1 MSLEQQQE
9 LESQY
14 VMHTFARKPVELV
27 SGKGMEVE
35 DAEGNTYLDFIAGI
49 GVCSLGHCHPAIT
62 KALQD
67 QSERLIHVS
76 NYYYIEGRGELSRKI
91 SGLLNGGDPA
101 SPEPWQT
108 FMQTPEPKQTSALS
122 SLLACMLAR
131 TPKRPPVP
139 QVRTMPRSSRR
150 SMALR
155 APSWSL
161 DRSFHGRTLATL
173 AATAQPAKQEAFQP
187 LPGGFVSTPIN
198 DVQALTRLFEQQGH
212 DICAVM
218 LECIQGESGVHP
230 CTKEFLEAVRNLTKE
245 HGALMVC
252 DEVQTGIFRCGTPF
266 GFQHFGVTPDI
277 VTMAKGIAN
286 GFPMAR

>member
-1 MSLEQQQE
+1 M
-9 LESQY
+9 
-14 VMHTFARKPVELV
+14 V
-27 SGKGMEVE
+27 
-35 DAEGNTYLDFIAGI
+35 
-49 GVCSLGHCHPAIT
+49 
-62 KALQD
+62 
-67 QSERLIHVS
+67 
-76 NYYYIEGRGELSRKI
+76 
-91 SGLLNGGDPA
+91 
-101 SPEPWQT
+101 
-108 FMQTPEPKQTSALS
+108 
-122 SLLACMLAR
+122 
-131 TPKRPPVP
+131 
-139 QVRTMPRSSRR
+139 
-150 SMALR
+150 
-155 APSWSL
+155 L

-198 DVQALTRLFEQQGH
+198 DIQALTRLFEQQGH

-277 VTMAKGIAN
+277 VTMAKGIASGMPMGACAAPAHIAKAYQPGDHGSTFGGSCLAVAAATATLDTLSN
-286 GFPMAR
+286 GFQQHVQETGEYMRQQLAGVSKVKEVRGVGLMNAIDFDESVDAPALVQKALDKGLLLNATGAHTLRFLPPLVCEKGDIDAMVERLNQIIEA